1 MTSDLEKLVQQYADL
16 YPYQP
21 TPAPPTDLLQVTQPQ
36 ARPEQVPIESLPPVL
51 NPKPRDLQLLPRK
64 QAPPPPVQPALVQKT
79 HDWMCQE
86 NLVRGVLLVILIA
99 CLFMYF
105 RKK

>member
-1 MTSDLEKLVQQYADL
+1 MTSELEKLVQQYADL

-21 TPAPPTDLLQVTQPQ
+21 TPALPTDLLQVHQPQ
-36 ARPEQVPIESLPPVL
+36 PREQAPIESLPPVL
-51 NPKPRDLQLLPRK
+51 NPQPRDLQLLPRK
-64 QAPPPPVQPALVQKT
+64 QTPPPAPVELVQKT

-86 NLVRGVLLVILIA
+86 NLVRAGLLAILIA